1 MKMRAQNKKIF
12 KRVLPWSG
20 VVVFFLLTYVMITY
34 DASQFSLPEASRR
47 SLRNSGKSCN
57 PKLCAL

>member
-1 MKMRAQNKKIF
+1 MKMRAQNKETF

-34 DASQFSLPEASRR
+34 DASHRRILPFPSLVVNQHELQQHP
-47 SLRNSGKSCN
+47 L
-57 PKLCAL
+57 